1 MYHMYVAK
9 EGVIK
14 MSVKE
19 NVLVIE
25 KTILE
30 SYVSNHTFNLITKN
44 KEEIFQVVLDNHT
57 FLQRDLAEYDLNYKQ
72 AIPYILIQNQ
82 HQFLLLKRTK
92 KQTEKRL
99 HDKYSLGIGGHINPC
114 CESEYKNVI
123 IHGLYKEL
131 HEEISISSDHKLQFI
146 GVIND
151 ETTDVSK
158 VHLGLLYVIEL
169 EDGEFEILEKDKMS
183 GEWVTIEELEANY
196 DNLETWSQIVY
207 QDYISQQ

>member
-1 MYHMYVAK
+1 MAK

-14 MSVKE
+14 MSEKE

-25 KTILE
+25 KIILE
-30 SYVSNHTFNLITKN
+30 TYIGDHTFNLITEK
-44 KEEIFQVVLDNHT
+44 KEEVFQLVIDNHT

-72 AIPYILIQNQ
+72 AIPYILIQHQNQ
-82 HQFLLLKRTK
+82 YLLLKRTK

-99 HDKYSLGIGGHINPC
+99 HNKFSLGIGGHINPRT
-114 CESEYKNVI
+114 ESEYENVI

-131 HEEISISSDHKLQFI
+131 HEEISITPDHQLQFI

-169 EDGEFEILEKDKMS
+169 EDGKFEILEKEKMS
-183 GEWVTIEELEANY
+183 GEWVTVEELEENY

-207 QDYISQQ
+207 RDYIGQE